1 MTLAIVSEVALPSVL
16 CSLLLNKQNSRYVAL
31 VYYDLRSQF
40 AHMRRYS
47 LNNGKRE
54 NFSATSTQEDSISDN
69 ENDHKWRRILCDEP
83 GESNKTPKNSRKFR
97 CGFPHQPELIFTV
110 GALQLGIL

>member
-1 MTLAIVSEVALPSVL
+1 
-16 CSLLLNKQNSRYVAL
+16 
-31 VYYDLRSQF
+31 
-40 AHMRRYS
+40 MRLYS

-83 GESNKTPKNSRKFR
+83 GESNKTPKDFRKFR

-110 GALQLGIL
+110 AWLYNLAFFN